1 MRTKY
6 VLMVV
11 MNPALTH
18 VVGLTKLK
26 GPSFLIG
33 KTCFP
38 GGRVDPGESELETAV
53 REMKEET
60 GLDIPA
66 ERWTKAA
73 YLMREDAE
81 MTTFVAVSDQLFD
94 ARQCEE
100 EPVFVLEASFDA
112 IAAAPDQYAPDF
124 AETLEL
130 AKAILNGEPAP
141 TAS

>member
-11 MNPALTH
+11 MNPALTQ

-26 GPSFLIG
+26 GPAFLIG

-38 GGRVDPGESELETAV
+38 GGKVDPGETELETAV

-60 GLDIPA
+60 SLDIPA

-81 MTTFVAVSDQLFD
+81 MTTFVAVSDQLAE

-100 EPVFVLEASFDA
+100 EPVFVMDASLEAIEA
-112 IAAAPDQYAPDF
+112 NPDGYAPDF
-124 AETLEL
+124 ADTLVL
-130 AKAILNGEPAP
+130 AKAILSGAPA
-141 TAS
+141 SSVL